1 MPNDK
6 SLLQSGHLAIG
17 LVNSVPTFAQ
27 FKETKDEARVAGAR
41 WLEIANHGDGHAEAF
56 VVEAEPLEPATT
68 IPTDKSVH
76 N

>member
-56 VVEAEPLEPATT
+56 VVEAEPLEAATT
-68 IPTDKSVH
+68 QPTPIG
-76 N
+76 NRN

>member
-17 LVNSVPTFAQ
+17 LINSVPAFAQ
-27 FKETKDEARVAGAR
+27 FKDTKDEARVAGAR
-41 WLEIANHGDGHAEAF
+41 WLEIANHGEGHAEAF
-56 VVEAEPLEPATT
+56 VVDAEPLEPATT
-68 IPTDKSVH
+68 QPPAQRNK